1 MLTID
6 IDRALIVST
15 IDLAV
20 SGDVIV
26 VVAITPAMN
35 PLTDGSSSCTSCVS
49 IELADIGAD
58 LQRDA

>member
-6 IDRALIVST
+6 VDRALIAPT
-15 IDLAV
+15 IDLTV
-20 SGDVIV
+20 CGDVIV
-26 VVAITPAMN
+26 AVAITPAMN

-49 IELADIGAD
+49 IELADVGAD